1 MKLLL
6 DNNLSPRLCRTLRD
20 LWPEMIQVRDVG
32 LEAVD
37 PVVWD
42 YARQR
47 GFTIVSKDFNNLSF
61 LIGAPPKV
69 TWVQL
74 GNCSTGEVETVLRL
88 RHGNVVAFVGDPE
101 ATLLV
106 LGRPSNV
113 SGGTAGQSPARRL
126 P

>member
-20 LWPEMIQVRDVG
+20 LWPEMIHVRDVG
-32 LEAVD
+32 LEAVDD

-47 GFTIVSKDFNNLSF
+47 GFTIVSKDSDFNNLSF
-61 LIGAPPKV
+61 LFGAPPKV
-69 TWVQL
+69 MWIQL
-74 GNCSTGEVETVLRL
+74 GNCSTVEVETVLRL
-88 RHGNVVAFVGDPE
+88 RHGDVMAFIGDPE

-106 LGRPSNV
+106 LGWLSN
-113 SGGTAGQSPARRL
+113 A
-126 P
+126 